1 MSRGAA
7 VEDASRGGPTDGT
20 AFVLIIGRA
29 DRFQCGQQIASYL
42 GLIPLEESSGER
54 RRLGHI
60 TKPGNSRLRFLL
72 VEAVQVTVR
81 RNPPSDVVFPSNFRR
96 LLIEYQEHPEAK
108 SLAPDGTLCKGDTRG
123 LLKRAHIVAGDLRYV
138 GKEQGP
144 PRRGGCMT
152 QKLCEQSVG

>member
-108 SLAPDGTLCKGDTRG
+108 SLAPDGTLCKMARYARVIQRDCSN
-123 LLKRAHIVAGDLRYV
+123 LLISLRESCATSERSKAHPV
-138 GKEQGP
+138 G
-144 PRRGGCMT
+144 
-152 QKLCEQSVG
+152 VVV